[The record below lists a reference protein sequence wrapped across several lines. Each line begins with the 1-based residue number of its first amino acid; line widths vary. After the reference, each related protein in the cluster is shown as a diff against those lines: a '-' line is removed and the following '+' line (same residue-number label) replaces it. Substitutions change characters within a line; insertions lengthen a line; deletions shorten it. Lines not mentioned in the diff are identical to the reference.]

1 MMKKLLAL
9 IFWGTFAL
17 TNNQINA
24 QSISQINIPAGPVL
38 SCSGAT
44 ITVNATQLCIN
55 YSYQAPTQ
63 SIIGNTLLLN
73 LNWAS
78 AGPICLGALAFIQEP
93 FTFTSLPPGVNTVEV
108 RTYLDGVQQN
118 FSSTTMN
125 VASCCPATP
134 SFTQNLTAACVSN
147 QDTFNFTNT
156 STGSIGQNWFVN
168 DIIQSTGTDFSYY
181 QDIPGGYMIKLVVT
195 DGTCSD
201 SSELM
206 VNVFAKPTPNLGV
219 DIESCFNESE
229 VLSVAAG
236 YPDYDWSFFA
246 NNSPSIIVSSSN
258 TYYVEVTDVNGCKG
272 SDTINVNFNPLPIVD
287 LGNDTTLCSGQSLNL
302 NAGDYSI
309 FDWSTGESSQI
320 VNVDVAD
327 TFSVTVEDINGCE
340 GSGEIVITTAA
351 NPILDLGPDL
361 VSICDGDSVSFD
373 AGIHSSYNWSSNESS
388 QSITAFTEGLYSVV
402 VTNSDNCEATDGLL
416 LEVYDLPVINWPGSL
431 ALCADTSITLDAGVF
446 ASYVWSDNS
455 TDQTLTLDA
464 NTLSIGDNTITL
476 SVADSNTCSTIA
488 SLILTLV
495 DCDTIQT
502 GIKDNALDPNL
513 IYYPNPCNDLL
524 NIEFSSLKQNIQLS
538 VFDLN
543 GSAQLEKHYEN
554 TLFIQ
559 ASINNLSPGIYI
571 VQLTSANKHTYLKI
585 VKK

>member
-9 IFWGTFAL
+9 IFLGTFAL
-17 TNNQINA
+17 INNQLDA
-24 QSISQINIPAGPVL
+24 QSITQINIPAGPIL
-38 SCSGAT
+38 SCSGDT

-63 SIIGNTLLLN
+63 SIIGNTLQLN

-78 AGPICLGALAFIQEP
+78 PGPFCLGALAFIQEP
-93 FTFTSLPPGVNTVEV
+93 FTFTSLPPGVNIVEV

-168 DIIQSTGTDFSYY
+168 DIIQSTGTDFNYY
-181 QDIPGGYMIKLVVT
+181 QDIPGGYMVKLVVT
-195 DGTCSD
+195 DGSCSD

-206 VNVFAKPTPNLGV
+206 VNVIANPTPNLGL
-219 DIESCFNESE
+219 DIESCVNESE

-236 YPDYDWSFFA
+236 YADYDWSFFA

-287 LGNDTTLCSGQSLNL
+287 LGNDTTLCVGQSLNL

-340 GSGEIVITTAA
+340 GNDDIVVAAAA
-351 NPILDLGPDL
+351 NPVLDLGPDR

-402 VTNSDNCEATDGLL
+402 VTNSANCEASD
-416 LEVYDLPVINWPGSL
+416 EVIVEVNDLPFIDWPGTVSL
-431 ALCADTSITLDAGVF
+431 CTDTSITLDAGVF
-446 ASYVWSDNS
+446 NSYVWSDNS
-455 TDQTLTLDA
+455 TEQTLTLDA
-464 NTLSIGDNTITL
+464 STLNIGNNTITL
-476 SVADSNTCSTIA
+476 SVVDSNSCSTIA
-488 SLILTLV
+488 SLLLTLL
-495 DCDTIQT
+495 DCDTIQS
-502 GIKDNALDPNL
+502 GIKDNTLDPNL
-513 IYYPNPCNDLL
+513 IYYPNPCNDIL
-524 NIEFSSLKQNIQLS
+524 NVEFSSLKQNIQLS
-538 VFDLN
+538 IFDLN
-543 GSAQLEKHYEN
+543 GRGQLEKHYEN
-554 TLFIQ
+554 SLFIQ
-559 ASINNLSPGIYI
+559 ASIDNLSPGIYI
-571 VQLTSANKHTYLKI
+571 VQLTSANKQSYLKL
-585 VKK
+585 VKN